1 MSIFGL
7 FVLYSNNN
15 YLVLGYGMSKM
26 LPIVEDEKN
35 IKKEHFIVTYFILSR
50 LLLYRQN
57 FIIN

>member
-1 MSIFGL
+1 
-7 FVLYSNNN
+7 
-15 YLVLGYGMSKM
+15 MSKM

>member
-35 IKKEHFIVTYFILSR
+35 IKKE
-50 LLLYRQN
+50 
-57 FIIN
+57 